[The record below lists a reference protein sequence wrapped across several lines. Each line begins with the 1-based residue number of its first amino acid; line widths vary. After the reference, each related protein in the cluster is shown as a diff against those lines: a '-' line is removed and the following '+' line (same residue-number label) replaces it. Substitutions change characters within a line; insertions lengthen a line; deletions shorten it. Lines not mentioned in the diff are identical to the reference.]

1 MTKDSVLMTHDKHIR
16 KLIYKTIN
24 EVNLANLCELN
35 AKRLRV
41 KKKGIV
47 LVPSER
53 GL

>member
-35 AKRLRV
+35 ANKFRA
-41 KKKGIV
+41 KKKGAV
-47 LVPSER
+47 TAPSER